1 MTRILAISGSLR
13 RASHNTALLRAA
25 AANAPE
31 GVEVELFEGL
41 ERIPPYNEDHDTED
55 VPAEVARLREE
66 IGAADA
72 VLFSTPEY
80 NGTMPGQLKQVV
92 DWASR
97 PHGEAS
103 SLWGKPVAVIGA
115 SVTDYGAIWA
125 QDHLRKALGIAG
137 GRVLDAELLVP
148 NAPDRFDDE
157 GELTDAEMRGQLTDL
172 MVKLVEHAHSPLT
185 TA

>member
-31 GVEVELFEGL
+31 DVDVELFEGL
-41 ERIPPYNEDHDTED
+41 ERIPPYNEDHDTDD

-97 PHGEAS
+97 PHGQAS

-137 GRVLDAELLVP
+137 ARVLDAELVVP
-148 NAPDRFDDE
+148 KAPDHFDFD
-157 GELTDAEMRGQLTDL
+157 GELTDAEMREQLSDVV
-172 MVKLVEHAHSPLT
+172 VKLVEHAHSSFT